1 MPKKKP
7 NKFLKINDK
16 VISLPKPALGQK
28 KSPKPLYGNTYPN
41 GRVLDVDPFQ
51 ERRDAEEMS
60 KQFLEAVEQGLIDP
74 KDTKYPRHLRKL
86 AE

>member
-1 MPKKKP
+1 M
-7 NKFLKINDK
+7 
-16 VISLPKPALGQK
+16 
-28 KSPKPLYGNTYPN
+28 
-41 GRVLDVDPFQ
+41 DPFK
-51 ERRDAEEMS
+51 ERSHAEEMS

>member
-1 MPKKKP
+1 MGTLTQMEE
-7 NKFLKINDK
+7 FLMLILK
-16 VISLPKPALGQK
+16 
-28 KSPKPLYGNTYPN
+28 
-41 GRVLDVDPFQ
+41 